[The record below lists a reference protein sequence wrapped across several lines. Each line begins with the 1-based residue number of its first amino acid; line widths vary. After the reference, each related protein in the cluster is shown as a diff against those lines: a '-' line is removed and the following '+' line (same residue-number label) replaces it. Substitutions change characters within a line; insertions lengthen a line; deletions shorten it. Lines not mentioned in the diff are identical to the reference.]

1 MADDED
7 PMEYLAQKR
16 QEMAAMAQMA
26 EVAQLQATLAQN
38 VQSRMQKIESLLVSD
53 PSDGAS
59 TASDAKAGDGDEEV
73 EFWKRK
79 VAELSAP
86 VAGGGGGGGGSGGVG
101 GLEKGR
107 VALSSAPSRGRAAP
121 VAQAEEKLS
130 WSGTESFAAEQS
142 PGAKVSSRRRGEPS
156 GGLVLVS
163 PDAKATPRTTA
174 AAAAAASSLAGGSSA
189 AASSSLSAKAAPK
202 RTGGRGGAAAK
213 FLQPSAPSSYG
224 DADSGG
230 GRGGADDAEVEYW
243 RRKIAELS
251 APVPGTAST
260 SARSS
265 LLSTPAAHARYASS
279 AFSSGGAGAK
289 ATSLADEPLSWEG
302 TSSYRDEQKSDVRE
316 SAEEILLDRRQES
329 KGL

>member
-1 MADDED
+1 MESELETLEQHREALDEL
-7 PMEYLAQKR
+7 EGGQRQRFQLTLELAAKR
-16 QEMAAMAQMA
+16 
-26 EVAQLQATLAQN
+26 
-38 VQSRMQKIESLLVSD
+38 R
-53 PSDGAS
+53 DGQR
-59 TASDAKAGDGDEEV
+59 D
-73 EFWKRK
+73 
-79 VAELSAP
+79 AELSR
-86 VAGGGGGGGGSGGVG
+86 
-101 GLEKGR
+101 EIR
-107 VALSSAPSRGRAAP
+107 EQGRA
-121 VAQAEEKLS
+121 L
-130 WSGTESFAAEQS
+130 AAFEQDI
-142 PGAKVSSRRRGEPS
+142 
-156 GGLVLVS
+156 
-163 PDAKATPRTTA
+163 DAAFK
-174 AAAAAASSLAGGSSA
+174 
-189 AASSSLSAKAAPK
+189 
-202 RTGGRGGAAAK
+202 RGGAAAK

-265 LLSTPAAHARYASS
+265 LLSAPAAHARYASS